1 MFCGD
6 YGVDWYT
13 WNSEDTSVEW
23 KGGINNVVSTSV
35 KLYGDDD
42 WWGKETA
49 QSVQLEALNSTEP
62 SK

>member
-1 MFCGD
+1 MFCGN
-6 YGVDWYT
+6 YGVDWYA
-13 WNSEDTSVEW
+13 WNSENTSVEW